1 MAASPKVSEV
11 IALPRQQCHHS
22 HDYKQV
28 VIGLQGQ
35 TEFDVGGRGS
45 LVGPGQGCL
54 VAESQEHAFT
64 GVGRNEI
71 LVINLPVPEWS
82 GHALMH
88 ENIAR
93 LFAREPYFQLDIHAQ
108 TLIKALSA
116 EMVANPL
123 DLLLSRACADTLMCV
138 LHRHF
143 RDHVSPRRNGHRLNM
158 DIIDRYIHQHI
169 SRKITVAQL
178 AGSVFLAE
186 SQFHQLFKQQV
197 GTTPHQYVLDKRFA
211 VAKQL
216 IKDSDL
222 TMAQIADSCGFSSQS
237 GFTNAF
243 SRYFGM
249 SPAKYRGT
257 A

>member
-1 MAASPKVSEV
+1 
-11 IALPRQQCHHS
+11 
-22 HDYKQV
+22 
-28 VIGLQGQ
+28 
-35 TEFDVGGRGS
+35 
-45 LVGPGQGCL
+45 
-54 VAESQEHAFT
+54 
-64 GVGRNEI
+64 
-71 LVINLPVPEWS
+71 
-82 GHALMH
+82 
-88 ENIAR
+88 
-93 LFAREPYFQLDIHAQ
+93 
-108 TLIKALSA
+108 
-116 EMVANPL
+116 
-123 DLLLSRACADTLMCV
+123 
-138 LHRHF
+138 
-143 RDHVSPRRNGHRLNM
+143 M

-243 SRYFGM
+243 FALFLACHQLNIEAQPKPRL
-249 SPAKYRGT
+249 SPIYRSSHRPFACYLLRLYGDR
-257 A
+257 ALLFVNCRRILQ